1 MQIKGKQ
8 LGIAWAREVAKE
20 NPWFDRVLKS
30 QIAFEALWRDAAHYR
45 NVVAQ

>member
-8 LGIAWAREVAKE
+8 LSIAWAREVAKE